1 MAENALT
8 GSHIAAFKGIELHKN
23 LSVFVDSRG
32 PRVVVHEFPFRDG
45 AKIETLGRRP
55 HRTDWTVT
63 FTGPSWKDD
72 FLELAQA
79 IDDAPGGLLVHPI
92 YGQMQVVCQGFDR
105 ATVNVV
111 EATNTIV
118 VPLTFIEDQLDIG
131 LDENATTASV
141 KQDTDVAIEEFDV
154 AVEDYVSAVC
164 AAACASFSS
173 LATTFAAA
181 ALLSAQ
187 SQTADASL
195 FAQLEGISA
204 QLGVVQAALQTDP
217 LAAESVAQ
225 VYDALAASEVVFSQC
240 MALSEQIT
248 LETVS
253 FVRHV
258 VQGRTSITILAQ
270 RLYGNA
276 AINYIDQLLALNPHV
291 TDPTNIQ
298 AGTVLLVPIAST
310 VQA

>member
-45 AKIETLGRRP
+45 AKVETLGRRP

-63 FTGPSWKDD
+63 FTGPKWKDD
-72 FLELAQA
+72 FLELARS

-118 VPLTFIEDQLDIG
+118 VPLTFIEDQLDVG
-131 LDENATTASV
+131 LDEQATTASV
-141 KQDTDVAIEEFDV
+141 KQDTDVAIEEFNTAAEPYTSTTAV
-154 AVEDYVSAVC
+154 AAV
-164 AAACASFSS
+164 ASFSS

-181 ALLSAQ
+181 ALASAQ
-187 SQTADASL
+187 NQTADASL
-195 FAQLEGISA
+195 FAQIEGLSA
-204 QLGVVQAALQTDP
+204 QLGATQAALQADP
-217 LAAESVAQ
+217 VAAQSVAQ
-225 VYDALAASEVVFSQC
+225 VYDVLAASEVVLSQC
-240 MALSEQIT
+240 MALSDQIS

-253 FVRHV
+253 FERYV
-258 VQGRTSITILAQ
+258 VQGRTSITIVAQ

-291 TDPTNIQ
+291 VDPTNIP
-298 AGTVLLVPIAST
+298 AGTILLVPVASQ